1 METSIE
7 ELQRGEAVE
16 ILAQLFLSWTA
27 SWRAT
32 AATLNQPNL
41 PDSLKRRINFYES
54 EQKEAVLRLLAQILV
69 SWEHDNSPAFVQA
82 FTQLAYELRPSL
94 PYVETDTKESLSF
107 SASDL
112 DKLRHFMSTNAILLK
127 RTVDELRALAQEHF
141 RLGLA
146 PLSLGE
152 AQTMISEKIGLKHLD
167 FLDFIDK
174 DNFSADSTAA
184 SAPLIPAANLAS
196 AEA

>member
-1 METSIE
+1 M
-7 ELQRGEAVE
+7 
-16 ILAQLFLSWTA
+16 
-27 SWRAT
+27 
-32 AATLNQPNL
+32 
-41 PDSLKRRINFYES
+41 
-54 EQKEAVLRLLAQILV
+54 RLLAQILV